1 MTKYKRLKEMCRTV
15 WNLLTEEERERYLN
29 NVGTVRFIRDVSRI
43 LDIDSEYLIA
53 ELFDD
58 ILGQL

>member
-1 MTKYKRLKEMCRTV
+1 MPKYKRLKEMCRTV
-15 WNLLTEEERERYLN
+15 WTLLTEEEREHYLN

-43 LDIDSEYLIA
+43 LDIDSDYLIA